1 MIILSDSGFEL
12 SNPLWLIGAII
23 VCGVLVGYILEVASS
38 YSYGF
43 KEAKTWLILLVLG
56 ILLTIC
62 IIFTVKT
69 AQKTYRIYLQDMTLN
84 ELETEYEVCDVDGLI
99 LECTRKEM

>member
-1 MIILSDSGFEL
+1 MIILSDSGFTL

-23 VCGVLVGYILEVASS
+23 VGFVLFVYILGVAES
-38 YSYGF
+38 YIYDF

-62 IIFTVKT
+62 IYFTIKT
-69 AQKTYRIYLQDMTLN
+69 AQKTYKIYLQDMTLN
-84 ELETEYEVCDVDGLI
+84 ELETEYEVRDVDGLI